1 MDISFQ
7 VVSPNG
13 VVLVND
19 EKKGDEVHSIVT
31 SEPGVYSFCFDNS
44 FSTLAQKVVYV
55 DLGLDTSDEDSWL
68 KSLEGDFD
76 GTELQ
81 MESIRVCYYFEI
93 IVIIIINFLALHLL
107 VVSISLYSK
116 PGIVN

>member
-44 FSTLAQKVVYV
+44 FSALAEKAVYV
-55 DLGLDTSDEDSWL
+55 DLGLDTPDEDSWL
-68 KSLEGDFD
+68 KSLEEGGFD

-81 MESIRVCYYFEI
+81 MESIRVCY
-93 IVIIIINFLALHLL
+93 LKLL
-107 VVSISLYSK
+107 
-116 PGIVN
+116 

>member
-19 EKKGDEVHSIVT
+19 EKKGDEVHGIVT

-68 KSLEGDFD
+68 KSLEEDDFD

-81 MESIRVCYYFEI
+81 METIRVCY
-93 IVIIIINFLALHLL
+93 LKLL
-107 VVSISLYSK
+107 
-116 PGIVN
+116 